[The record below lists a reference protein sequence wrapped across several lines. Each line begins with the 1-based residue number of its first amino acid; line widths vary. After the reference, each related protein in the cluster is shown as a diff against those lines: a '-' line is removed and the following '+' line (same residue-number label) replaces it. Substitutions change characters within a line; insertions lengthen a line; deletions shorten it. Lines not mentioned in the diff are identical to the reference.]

1 MKKITKTI
9 IALSVLAGLASCAK
23 EQTPVTP
30 DDNDGMVELTLTAT
44 QENPETRTQ
53 IGETTTDQDGN
64 KTTAVLWSEG
74 DCLSVLEVGGGNNKF
89 DLTDGIGKET
99 GTFKGTVT
107 STQTSLVVVHPYSGD
122 LSFDQST
129 MTLSGAKLEENQT
142 ATAGSFDPKTA
153 ALMAGV
159 VPGTSRSSSS
169 SVELKNVVGY
179 VKVTPKFDC
188 SKITLESKSTGDKLS
203 GTVSAEYKNGG
214 LTFTS
219 TGSSNKVSISGDIKA
234 GSTYYI
240 AVLPI
245 EMSGFKLSF
254 TLSDGTVKYRVG
266 SKTLNIEASKV
277 KNLGEIEASQLT
289 SDQEYLQTKLD
300 AGGTVTLDWDCT
312 GEFTV
317 SGAVTLNLN
326 GHKISSSAAATAY
339 KAAITVAKGGDLTIE
354 GGESGEISSENYFT
368 IVNNGTLTI
377 NGGIYKSSNDDVAVY
392 NNGTATLN
400 GGSYT
405 GKNGAVSNYENAK
418 MIING
423 GDYKRLSLGDAF
435 SDRYVIGNYLGDITF
450 NKAINSYNST
460 YSVYMTESPDGSGHL
475 NFANGVSLP
484 MVYVVVYEMDDS
496 GSPTQTAEVRSYVAD
511 ETALKAAIANTD
523 VTVIILNQD
532 ITLTEAVTVPDG
544 KTLDLN
550 GHTLTQPGGST
561 TGA

>member
-9 IALSVLAGLASCAK
+9 IALSVLAGLVSCAK

-53 IGETTTDQDGN
+53 IGETTTGENDK

-74 DCLSVLEVGGGNNKF
+74 DCLSVFEAGSTKNNKF
-89 DLTDGIGKET
+89 DLTGGIGT
-99 GTFKGTVT
+99 YSGTFKGTVA
-107 STQTSLVVVHPYSGD
+107 SAVTSLVVIHPYNSD
-122 LSFDQST
+122 LSFDTSY
-129 MTLSGAKLEENQT
+129 TLSGAKLEENQT

-159 VPGTSRSSSS
+159 VPGTSRSSS
-169 SVELKNVVGY
+169 VELKNVVGY

-188 SKITLESKSTGDKLS
+188 KKITLESKSTGDKLS

-219 TGSSNKVSISGDIKA
+219 TGTGSSNKVSISGDIKA

-240 AVLPI
+240 AVLPV

-254 TLSDGTVKYRVG
+254 TLSDGTVKFRVG

-300 AGGTVTLDWDCT
+300 DGGTVTLDWDCT
-312 GEFTV
+312 GEFSV
-317 SGAVTLNLN
+317 SGTVTLNLN

-339 KAAITVAKGGDLTIE
+339 KAAITVAEGGNLTIE

-392 NNGTATLN
+392 NNGIATLN

-523 VTVIILNQD
+523 VTVIVLNQD
-532 ITLTEAVTVPDG
+532 ITLTEAITVPDG

-550 GHTLTQPGGST
+550 GHTLTQPEGS
-561 TGA
+561 GAGA